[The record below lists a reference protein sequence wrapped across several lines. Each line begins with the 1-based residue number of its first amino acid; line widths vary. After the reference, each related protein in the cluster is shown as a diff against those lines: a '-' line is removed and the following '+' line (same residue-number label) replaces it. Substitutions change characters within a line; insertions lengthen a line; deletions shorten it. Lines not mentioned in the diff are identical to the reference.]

1 MHKTHGLNP
10 IILFL
15 NLRDGRRINL
25 ARPKHMET
33 RERVI
38 SVSLNE
44 AEWQAFIRLHPQPV
58 VWLRERI
65 QEALRPGPADRAVI
79 AAAPAAIA
87 AASTT
92 SATTR

>member
-1 MHKTHGLNP
+1 MQ
-10 IILFL
+10 
-15 NLRDGRRINL
+15 NLE
-25 ARPKHMET
+25 AP

-44 AEWQAFIRLHPQPV
+44 TEWQAFVSLHPQPV

-65 QEALRPGPADRAVI
+65 QESLRLRSGQAIGDRSAVI
-79 AAAPAAIA
+79 SAPAATA
-87 AASTT
+87 AANTT

>member
-1 MHKTHGLNP
+1 
-10 IILFL
+10 
-15 NLRDGRRINL
+15 
-25 ARPKHMET
+25 MET

-44 AEWQAFIRLHPQPV
+44 SEWQAFIQLHPQPV
-58 VWLRERI
+58 NWLRERI
-65 QEALRPGPADRAVI
+65 QESIGDKAAIVASP
-79 AAAPAAIA
+79 AAAA